1 MDHNFLPSRDLPNP
15 ESKPTSP
22 VSSVLA
28 GIFFTTSATQETHED
43 MVTLLLS
50 PQLQWA
56 DYGTFASPGMV
67 VFLH

>member
-1 MDHNFLPSRDLPNP
+1 MGHNVRPPGDLPNS

-43 MVTLLLS
+43 MVTLLIS
-50 PQLQWA
+50 PQLQRA
-56 DYGTFASPGMV
+56 DYGSFASLGMV